1 MFLIFPLPYISF
13 HNFSLFLS
21 LNIFL
26 YLALYLCQPPS
37 LFSLSLSLFPYL
49 IVYCTPLAVCV
60 LPVFYILFQSADP
73 PVENDFSNLGN
84 TMLTMFRIS
93 LGLSDIDTAEIKKTK
108 AAGWLAVYIVIFL
121 VFSYLLLINFLI
133 ATMQHTQD
141 RLLQQSYL
149 IWKSLVRQ
157 SDSEHVEHMYYMCTV
172 LAYNFWSFE
181 CLSLTV
187 YSVKRIGCFYRGW
200 SSSIFVY
207 IRGKELEEE

>member
-1 MFLIFPLPYISF
+1 MCSLSSPSLIYLSTISLSSCLLISS
-13 HNFSLFLS
+13 SLSTSVNL
-21 LNIFL
+21 
-26 YLALYLCQPPS
+26 PPS
-37 LFSLSLSLFPYL
+37 FLSLSLFPYL
-49 IVYCTPLAVCV
+49 IVYYTPLAVCV
-60 LPVFYILFQSADP
+60 LPVFYILFQSANP

-84 TMLTMFRIS
+84 TMLTMFRLS

-207 IRGKELEEE
+207 IRGKELKEE

>member
-1 MFLIFPLPYISF
+1 MCVPYLPPPLYIFPQFL
-13 HNFSLFLS
+13 SLFLS

-26 YLALYLCQPPS
+26 SLYLCQPPS
-37 LFSLSLSLFPYL
+37 LFSLSLFPYL
-49 IVYCTPLAVCV
+49 IVYYTPLVVCV
-60 LPVFYILFQSADP
+60 LPVFYILFQSAAP

-157 SDSEHVEHMYYMCTV
+157 SDSEHVEHM
-172 LAYNFWSFE
+172 
-181 CLSLTV
+181 
-187 YSVKRIGCFYRGW
+187 
-200 SSSIFVY
+200 
-207 IRGKELEEE
+207 